1 MSFESFIARKYF
13 RSGTFFVSF
22 STLITI
28 IGVTLGVAVVCF
40 VMSMHNG
47 FESEI
52 RSRLLGTTSHISVFP
67 YGGELI
73 QDQEIIKEKLEAIDG
88 VQAASAFV
96 LFKAAVSSLSAG
108 DGIVVRGIN
117 LEDENRTSNI
127 GSSIVSGEY
136 SFEPIA
142 DDQDSVP
149 GILIGTDLASNLG
162 VYLGDPIILYSL
174 RGEDLKSRSKPKLGR
189 FYVVGIFET
198 GMFEFDGQLAYISLE
213 SAQKLF
219 KTGEAVTTLHLKLD
233 DIYMAEELAPVI
245 DLALD
250 HQFQIIPWNELHKN
264 LFSWIEFEKEILF
277 LGFILIVIVA
287 AFSIISTLVMMTMEK
302 RTEIGILKTMGSIP
316 GQISR
321 IFIYNGLLIGV
332 IGVSLGW
339 AIALTAAYV
348 QNTYKLISLPPD
360 IYFISFL
367 PIDAR
372 PLDFGITGAATL
384 AICFLAALYP
394 ARKAA
399 GLSVIEVLRE

>member
-52 RSRLLGTTSHISVFP
+52 RDRLLGTTSHMSVFP

-73 QDQEIIKEKLEAIDG
+73 KDHEAVKQKLEAVEG

-96 LFKAAVSSLSAG
+96 LFKAAVSSLTAG

-117 LEDENRTSNI
+117 LEDEDRTSNI
-127 GSSIVSGEY
+127 GGSVVSGEY
-136 SFEPIA
+136 SFDPVV
-142 DDQDSVP
+142 DGQDSVP

-174 RGEDLKSRSKPKLGR
+174 RGDDLRSRTRPRVGR
-189 FYVVGIFET
+189 FYVAGIFET

-213 SAQKLF
+213 SAQSLF
-219 KTGEAVTTLHLKLD
+219 RTGEAVTTLHLKLD

-250 HQFQIIPWNELHKN
+250 HQYQIIPWNELHKN

-321 IFIYNGLLIGV
+321 IFIYNGLLIGL

-348 QNTYKLISLPPD
+348 QNTYKFISLPPD

-367 PIDAR
+367 PIDVR

-384 AICFLAALYP
+384 IICFLAALYP
-394 ARKAA
+394 ARKASR
-399 GLSVIEVLRE
+399 LSVIEVLRE

>member
-52 RSRLLGTTSHISVFP
+52 RNRLLGTTSHISVFP

-73 QDQEIIKEKLEAIDG
+73 EDYEVLRQKLEAVEG
-88 VQAASAFV
+88 VQAASSFV
-96 LFKAAVSSLSAG
+96 LFKAAVSSLTSG

-117 LEDENRTSNI
+117 LDDEDRTSSI
-127 GSSIVSGEY
+127 GSSVKAGEY
-136 SFEPIA
+136 SFDPVI
-142 DDQDSVP
+142 DGQDSVA
-149 GILIGTDLASNLG
+149 GILIGKDLASNLG
-162 VYLGDPIILYSL
+162 VYLGDPIVLYSL
-174 RGEDLKSRSKPKLGR
+174 RGEDLKSRTRPRVGR
-189 FYVVGIFET
+189 FFVAGIFET

-219 KTGEAVTTLHLKLD
+219 RTGEAVTTLHLKLD
-233 DIYMAEELAPVI
+233 DIYMAEELAPEI
-245 DLALD
+245 DKALEY
-250 HQFQIIPWNELHKN
+250 QYQIIPWNELHKN
-264 LFSWIEFEKEILF
+264 LFSWIEFEKQILF

-302 RTEIGILKTMGSIP
+302 RTEIGILKTMGSVP

-321 IFIYNGLLIGV
+321 IFIYNGLLIGC
-332 IGVSLGW
+332 IGVFLGW
-339 AIALTAAYV
+339 AIALSAAYI

-367 PIDAR
+367 PIDAHL
-372 PLDFGITGAATL
+372 LDFGITGGATL
-384 AICFLAALYP
+384 LICFLAALYP

-399 GLSVIEVLRE
+399 RLSVIEVLRG

>member
-1 MSFESFIARKYF
+1 M
-13 RSGTFFVSF
+13 RSGRFFISI
-22 STLITI
+22 STWMTI
-28 IGVTLGVAVVCF
+28 LGVTLGVAVVCF

-73 QDQEIIKEKLEAIDG
+73 RDHEAIKKKLEAIDG
-88 VQAASAFV
+88 VRAASAFV
-96 LFKAAVSSLSAG
+96 LFKAAVSSHSAG
-108 DGIVVRGIN
+108 DGIVIRGIS
-117 LEDENRTSNI
+117 LIDEDRTSNI

-136 SFEPIA
+136 SFDFIIEGK
-142 DDQDSVP
+142 DSVP
-149 GILIGTDLASNLG
+149 GILIGSDLASNLA
-162 VYLGDPIILYSL
+162 VYLGDPIILYSMRGDDL
-174 RGEDLKSRSKPKLGR
+174 RSRTKPKLGR
-189 FYVVGIFET
+189 FYVAGIFET

-219 KTGEAVTTLHLKLD
+219 KTGEAVTTLHLKLY
-233 DIYMAEELAPVI
+233 DIYMAEELAPII
-245 DLALD
+245 DKELD
-250 HQFQIIPWNELHKN
+250 HQFQIIPWNDLHKN
-264 LFSWIEFEKEILF
+264 LFSWIEFEKQILF

-316 GQISR
+316 SQISR

-339 AIALTAAYV
+339 AIAFTAAYI

-367 PIDAR
+367 PIDTR
-372 PLDFGITGAATL
+372 PLDFGITGLATL
-384 AICFLAALYP
+384 IICFLAALYP
-394 ARKAA
+394 ARKA
-399 GLSVIEVLRE
+399 GRLSVIEVLRE